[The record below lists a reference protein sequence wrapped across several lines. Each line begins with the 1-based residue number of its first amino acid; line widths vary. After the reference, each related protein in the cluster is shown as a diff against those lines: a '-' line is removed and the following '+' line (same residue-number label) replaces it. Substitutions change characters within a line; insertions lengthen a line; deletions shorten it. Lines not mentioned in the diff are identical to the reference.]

1 MYHARKNAQPES
13 CLETQQ
19 KAWIPAGA
27 GMTAPGLAGDFG
39 RQHVEKNASS
49 TDFCFAR
56 LLQHGKRSSARE
68 EIGHRLRGHERSRVS
83 IVGAARE
90 RILFEIRLR
99 CRASVRAR
107 RSDTGRRNGVERD

>member
-1 MYHARKNAQPES
+1 MYHARKSAQPES

-49 TDFCFAR
+49 ADFCFAR
-56 LLQHGKRSSARE
+56 LLQHGERSSARKKT
-68 EIGHRLRGHERSRVS
+68 GHSLRRYECACVS

-107 RSDTGRRNGVERD
+107 RSDTGRRNGV